1 MDEADDLVTTRILT
15 RRRMMAAGPTR
26 RRRRSSRPLWADI
39 AASPAARRLQ
49 LSAFARVYA
58 AAGVVLVLAI
68 AYLVVAAQ
76 ATQSSYDL
84 TRLKEQNGQ
93 LRAEQDQ
100 LRYTMAAQHTPARVE
115 QEAAATGLQR
125 SSQLKYVSYQPVAL
139 DLGASVGPDRP
150 AQGPLWRQALAAVFG
165 GARDVLAAG
174 S

>member
-1 MDEADDLVTTRILT
+1 MI
-15 RRRMMAAGPTR
+15 AAAPT

-49 LSAFARVYA
+49 LSTFARVYA
-58 AAGVVLVLAI
+58 AAGVVLLLAI

-76 ATQSSYDL
+76 ATQSSYEL
-84 TRLKEQNGQ
+84 SRLKDQNAQ

-100 LRYTMAAQHTPARVE
+100 LRYSMAAEHTPARVE
-115 QEAAATGLQR
+115 QEAAAAGLQR
-125 SSQLKYVSYQPVAL
+125 SNQLKYVSYQPVVV
-139 DLGASVGPDRP
+139 DLSAPLGPDRP
-150 AQGPLWRQALAAVFG
+150 VQGPLWKQAIAAVFG

>member
-1 MDEADDLVTTRILT
+1 LVTTRILT
-15 RRRMMAAGPTR
+15 RRRLIAAGPTR
-26 RRRRSSRPLWADI
+26 RRRSSRSSRPLWADI

-49 LSAFARVYA
+49 LSTFARVYA

-84 TRLKEQNGQ
+84 TRLKEQNAQ

-115 QEAAATGLQR
+115 QAAAAAGLQR
-125 SSQLKYVSYQPVAL
+125 SNQLKYVSYQPVAL
-139 DLGASVGPDRP
+139 DLGASLGPDRP
-150 AQGPLWRQALAAVFG
+150 VQGPLWQQALAAVFG

>member
-1 MDEADDLVTTRILT
+1 LVTTRILT
-15 RRRMMAAGPTR
+15 RRRLIAAAPP

-49 LSAFARVYA
+49 LSTFARVYA
-58 AAGVVLVLAI
+58 AAGVVLLLAI

-84 TRLKEQNGQ
+84 ARLKEQNAQ

-100 LRYTMAAQHTPARVE
+100 LRYTMAAEHTPARVG
-115 QEAAATGLQR
+115 QEAAAAGLLR
-125 SSQLKYVSYQPVAL
+125 SNQLKYVNYQPVVL
-139 DLGASVGPDRP
+139 DLSAPLGPSQP
-150 AQGPLWRQALAAVFG
+150 AQGPLWQQAVAAVFG

>member
-1 MDEADDLVTTRILT
+1 MI
-15 RRRMMAAGPTR
+15 AAAPT

-49 LSAFARVYA
+49 LSTFARVYA
-58 AAGVVLVLAI
+58 AAGVVLLLAI

-76 ATQSSYDL
+76 ATQSSYEL
-84 TRLKEQNGQ
+84 SRLKDQNAQ

-100 LRYTMAAQHTPARVE
+100 LRYSMAAQHTPARVE
-115 QEAAATGLQR
+115 QEAAAAGLQR
-125 SSQLKYVSYQPVAL
+125 SNQLKYVSYQPVVV
-139 DLGASVGPDRP
+139 DLSAPLGPDRP
-150 AQGPLWRQALAAVFG
+150 VQGPLGKQAIAAVFG

>member
-1 MDEADDLVTTRILT
+1 MI
-15 RRRMMAAGPTR
+15 AAAPT

-49 LSAFARVYA
+49 LSTFARVYA
-58 AAGVVLVLAI
+58 AAGVVLMLAI

-76 ATQSSYDL
+76 ATQSSYEL
-84 TRLKEQNGQ
+84 SRLKDQNAQ

-100 LRYTMAAQHTPARVE
+100 LRYSMAAQHTPARVE
-115 QEAAATGLQR
+115 QEAAAAGLQR
-125 SSQLKYVSYQPVAL
+125 SNQLKYVSYQPVVV
-139 DLGASVGPDRP
+139 DLSAPLGPDQP
-150 AQGPLWRQALAAVFG
+150 VQGPLWRQAIAAVFG